1 MSTILIGVD
10 DTARSEDAIAL
21 ARRLARTLAGDLIVA
36 AVTQDR
42 AEGRAIT
49 HRMAGLLEPGL
60 DPERIRTAVVPAP
73 SPAQGLH
80 ELAEAEQAALIVVGS
95 THTGRLGR
103 VRPGSTGE
111 RLLQGA
117 PCAVAVAPHGYRT
130 RLAER
135 LDTIG
140 VAYNGSREADHALAS
155 ALALADA
162 TGAHVQAIT
171 VVPLE
176 LYGTP
181 PSAHAEIDSAMRTAL
196 EDAVAGTAAET
207 VVLDGRPWAALAA
220 VSEQLDL
227 LLVGSR
233 GYGPLKA
240 VITGGTSGP
249 LIQHAR
255 CPVIV
260 LPRGV
265 DAPLHQGAEALLG

>member
-10 DTARSEDAIAL
+10 NTARSEDAIAL
-21 ARRLARTLAGDLIVA
+21 ARRLARTFTGDLIVA

-42 AEGRAIT
+42 AEGHAIT

-60 DPERIRTAVVPAP
+60 DPDRIRTAVVPAP

-80 ELAEAEQAALIVVGS
+80 ELAEAERVALIVVGS

-117 PCAVAVAPHGYRT
+117 PAAVAVAPHGYRT
-130 RLAER
+130 RLDPR
-135 LDTIG
+135 LDAIG
-140 VAYNGSREADHALAS
+140 VAYNGSREADQALQS
-155 ALALADA
+155 ALGLAHA

-171 VVPLE
+171 VIPLE

-181 PSAHAEIDSAMRTAL
+181 PSAHAEIDATMRTAL
-196 EDAVAGTAAET
+196 EDAVAGTDAET

-220 VSEQLDL
+220 KSEELDL

-249 LIQHAR
+249 LIHHAH
-255 CPVIV
+255 CPVV
-260 LPRGV
+260 VVPRGV
-265 DAPLHQGAEALLG
+265 DVPLHKGADALLG